1 MNSAFSAKSSF
12 SVMWRVSSTQTA
24 VAFLFLVNKREVI
37 YGGVRPRMQR
47 FRRKRKASASVEK
60 PPCTFCTTFS
70 GSYNVMALPG
80 MFP

>member
-37 YGGVRPRMQR
+37 YGGGAPANAEISKKTQSIS
-47 FRRKRKASASVEK
+47 K
-60 PPCTFCTTFS
+60 C
-70 GSYNVMALPG
+70 
-80 MFP
+80 